1 MDRVVLAIPLLD
13 GDGSHRPAPGNNSD
27 ATQHWPQYANQTP
40 TYQRQCDRVTATF
53 YASRF
58 RHKEFVTS
66 LIDSVHWLINGLTN
80 AFYAHID
87 TKK

>member
-40 TYQRQCDRVTATF
+40 TYQHQYYHLTVTV
-53 YASRF
+53 YASCLRNKKF
-58 RHKEFVTS
+58 ITS
-66 LIDSVHWLINGLTN
+66 LINILHKLI
-80 AFYAHID
+80 D
-87 TKK
+87 R

>member
-1 MDRVVLAIPLLD
+1 MERVVLAIPLLD

-40 TYQRQCDRVTATF
+40 TYQRQRDRVTVTF

-58 RHKEFVTS
+58 RNKEFITS
-66 LIDSVHWLINGLTN
+66 LINLLYQLKVR
-80 AFYAHID
+80 
-87 TKK
+87 